1 MHSRLRQR
9 LYQANPLGISGSS
22 WERVG
27 ASGNLW
33 AIAVPN
39 GQLCYILTFWT
50 GIQKIIYE
58 ANALAIVVPDG
69 HERLFIVF
77 TWSYYMFMMRNG
89 DYHFYIR
96 GSREGPSS
104 DLSWWRAGAEV
115 CLACTLNCGRGCI
128 WPTPSFRWGLVLC
141 SCERHDISAF
151 TSKGSSIESNK
162 VWLYSVANQLS

>member
-58 ANALAIVVPDG
+58 ANALVIVVPDG

-77 TWSYYMFMMRNG
+77 T
-89 DYHFYIR
+89 
-96 GSREGPSS
+96 
-104 DLSWWRAGAEV
+104 
-115 CLACTLNCGRGCI
+115 
-128 WPTPSFRWGLVLC
+128 
-141 SCERHDISAF
+141 
-151 TSKGSSIESNK
+151 
-162 VWLYSVANQLS
+162 